1 MVERSVVGWR
11 EVKEAKVVAMS
22 TDSDDS
28 EAMVMTWEPSG
39 LVSSGFWPCGFWD
52 RGTGEER

>member
-1 MVERSVVGWR
+1 MERSVVGWR

-28 EAMVMTWEPSG
+28 EAMVMT
-39 LVSSGFWPCGFWD
+39 
-52 RGTGEER
+52 